1 MNPLLIAAAVGLA
14 LVGLVHSALG
24 EIMVFRG
31 LRTQGVRARGLQH
44 DVCTTPSSLPAWAL
58 ALPRQHL
65 GIVWASWH
73 LVTLLGWALSALL
86 WRLGTV
92 PSDAA
97 LAAWVADVAGLATL
111 AGGMLVLYATRGRHP
126 GWTALLVV
134 AALVWWR

>member
-1 MNPLLIAAAVGLA
+1 MNPLLIAAALGLA
-14 LVGLVHSALG
+14 LVGLVHSVLG

-31 LRTQGVRARGLQH
+31 LRTQGVRARGLRH
-44 DVCTTPSSLPAWAL
+44 DVGATSSNVPTWAL
-58 ALPRQHL
+58 ALPREHL

-97 LAAWVADVAGLATL
+97 LAAWVADVAGMVTL

-126 GWTALLVV
+126 GWAALLVV

>member
-14 LVGLVHSALG
+14 LVGLVHSVLG

-31 LRTQGVRARGLQH
+31 LRTQGVRAQHRRH
-44 DVCTTPSSLPAWAL
+44 DVDATRSSVPTWAL
-58 ALPRQHL
+58 ALPRAQL

-73 LVTLLGWALSALL
+73 LVTLLGWALAALL
-86 WRLGTV
+86 WRLGTA

-97 LAAWVADVAGLATL
+97 LAAWVADAAGLATL

>member
-14 LVGLVHSALG
+14 LVGLVHSVLG

-31 LRTQGVRARGLQH
+31 LRMQGVRARGLRH
-44 DVCTTPSSLPAWAL
+44 DVGATSSGVPTWAL
-58 ALPRQHL
+58 ALPRAHL

-73 LVTLLGWALSALL
+73 LVTLLGWALAALL